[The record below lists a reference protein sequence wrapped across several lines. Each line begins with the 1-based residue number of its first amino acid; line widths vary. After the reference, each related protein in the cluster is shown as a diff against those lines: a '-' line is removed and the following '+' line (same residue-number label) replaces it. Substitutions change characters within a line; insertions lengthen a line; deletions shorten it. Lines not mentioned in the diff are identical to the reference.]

1 MIAFPRGWIKADK
14 TGAHGAKAGR
24 TKGPSWARDRRG
36 STAIE
41 FSLVAIPFVI
51 MMVGIIEISILY
63 TAGSLLE
70 GSTASAARMIRTGQ
84 LQQLN
89 PADPEAVF
97 RDALCANIKALVNCN
112 RIQIEVVQLPDGF
125 MDAGDYAPQFDE
137 DGNLI
142 IRPFTMGT
150 SSDVVLVRTAY
161 RYPFL
166 TPLLSTILGGASGS
180 RLLMSTLVLET
191 EPYDFAEEEAA
202 AGG

>member
-1 MIAFPRGWIKADK
+1 MFPWGCLKSGW
-14 TGAHGAKAGR
+14 R
-24 TKGPSWARDRRG
+24 SWRHDRSG

-51 MMVGIIEISILY
+51 MMLGIIEIAILY

-70 GSTASAARMIRTGQ
+70 GSTAAAARMIRTGQ

-97 RDALCANIKALVNCN
+97 RDALCANIRALVNCDN
-112 RIQIEVVQLPDGF
+112 IQIEVVQLPDGF
-125 MDAGDYAPQFDE
+125 MDADDYAPQFDE

-142 IRPFTMGT
+142 VRPFTMGT
-150 SSDVVLVRTAY
+150 SSDVVLIRTAY

-166 TPLLSTILGGASGS
+166 TPLLSPILGGASGS

-202 AGG
+202 GG

>member
-1 MIAFPRGWIKADK
+1 MIAFPKGWKKTERAKGPRTKADQRPM
-14 TGAHGAKAGR
+14 R
-24 TKGPSWARDRRG
+24 TWTRDRRG
-36 STAIE
+36 TTAIE

-51 MMVGIIEISILY
+51 MMVGIIEIAILY

-89 PADPEAVF
+89 PTNPEVVF
-97 RDALCANIKALVNCN
+97 RDALCANIRALVNCN
-112 RIQIEVVQLPDGF
+112 NIQIEVVQLPDGF
-125 MDAGDYAPQFDE
+125 TDAGDYAPQFDE

-142 IRPFTMGT
+142 VRPFTMGT
-150 SSDVVLVRTAY
+150 SSDVVLIRTAY

-166 TPLLSTILGGASGS
+166 TPLLSPLLGGSAGS

-191 EPYDFAEEEAA
+191 EPYDFAEEAA
-202 AGG
+202 EAGG